1 MTNTQLESVCII
13 ISSQGIVFFQSQN
26 IQQNTLQERG
36 FSLLR
41 LLVLGGPIGRALSYW
56 EEVIMTRN
64 MAVPR

>member
-1 MTNTQLESVCII
+1 MQLESICTI
-13 ISSQGIVFFQSQN
+13 ISSQGIVFFQRVR
-26 IQQNTLQERG
+26 I
-36 FSLLR
+36 FSREHCKREAYPSLR